1 MGELVKE
8 YEMFYEYYRKK
19 CPYKDEVQTGLEF
32 LMKKFSDCSLLM
44 FKNFKAKRDQE
55 LSRLKE

>member
-19 CPYKDEVQTGLEF
+19 CPYKDEVQTGL
-32 LMKKFSDCSLLM
+32 
-44 FKNFKAKRDQE
+44 
-55 LSRLKE
+55 